1 METVDYRRLGIA
13 PGELVL
19 DLGCGFG
26 RHAFGALR
34 RGADVVAGDLGLAE
48 LAETRSMVS
57 AMRAAGEIPP
67 GAVGSATAADARRL
81 PFADGAFD
89 RIIAAEVLEHV
100 AEDGA
105 ALAELV
111 RVLRPGGV
119 LAVTVPS
126 WGPEKL
132 CWLLSEEYHAPAV
145 VDGHVRIYTLRRLR
159 GKLRAAGLAPRRH
172 HRAHA
177 LHTPYWWLRCAVG
190 PDDDEHRLVRAYHRL
205 LCWEIEHRPVI
216 TRVIERLMRP
226 LIGKSVVVYAV
237 KQPAAADDAVGA
249 PRRMGRAGRQ
259 LRTARRS
266 TRASAGHA
274 ERRSGSSRREPDRG
288 ARVPA

>member
-1 METVDYRRLGIA
+1 MDTVDYRRLGVA

-34 RGADVVAGDLGLAE
+34 RGADVVAGDVGRAE
-48 LAETRSMVS
+48 LAEVRSMVA
-57 AMRAAGEIPP
+57 AMRAAGEIDE
-67 GAVGSATAADARRL
+67 GTVGCATAADAERL

-89 RIIAAEVLEHV
+89 RVIAAEVLEHI
-100 AEDGA
+100 AEDAA
-105 ALAELV
+105 ALAELA

-145 VDGHVRIYTLRRLR
+145 ADGHVRIYTLRRLR
-159 GKLRAAGLAPRRH
+159 ARLRAAGLTPRRR

-177 LHTPYWWLRCAVG
+177 LHSPYWWLRCAVG
-190 PDDDEHRLVRAYHRL
+190 PDDDGHRLVRAYHRL
-205 LCWEIEHRPVI
+205 LCWEIEHRPWV
-216 TRVIERLMRP
+216 TRIVERLLRP

-237 KQPAAADDAVGA
+237 KAPSAAGA
-249 PRRMGRAGRQ
+249 PREAGWAGGRRRSDGRAAGRAGEAGGPRDAA
-259 LRTARRS
+259 ARD
-266 TRASAGHA
+266 AG
-274 ERRSGSSRREPDRG
+274 RDV
-288 ARVPA
+288 RVPA